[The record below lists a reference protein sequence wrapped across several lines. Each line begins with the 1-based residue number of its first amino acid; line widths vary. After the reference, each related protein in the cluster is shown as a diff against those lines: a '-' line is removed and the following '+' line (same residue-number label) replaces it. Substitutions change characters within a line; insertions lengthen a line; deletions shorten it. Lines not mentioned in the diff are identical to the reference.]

1 MTFDLFIVLLISYL
15 LIGFI
20 IIKQLKFSNTWFGV
34 SLPFWPIILVG
45 KIISVIVLA
54 FIILIKRLN
63 TKNHE

>member
-1 MTFDLFIVLLISYL
+1 MPFDLFIVLLISYL

-20 IIKQLKFSNTWFGV
+20 IIKQLKFSDVWFGV
-34 SLPFWPIILVG
+34 SLPFWPIVLVG

>member
-1 MTFDLFIVLLISYL
+1 MAFDLFIVLLISYL

-20 IIKQLKFSNTWFGV
+20 IIKQLKFSDVWFGV
-34 SLPFWPIILVG
+34 SLPFWPIVLVG

>member
-1 MTFDLFIVLLISYL
+1 MPFDLFIVLLISYL

-20 IIKQLKFSNTWFGV
+20 IIKQLKFSDTWFGV
-34 SLPFWPIILVG
+34 SLPFWPIVLVG

>member
-1 MTFDLFIVLLISYL
+1 MAFDLFIVLLISYL

-20 IIKQLKFSNTWFGV
+20 IIKQLKFSDVWFGV
-34 SLPFWPIILVG
+34 SLPVWPIVLVG